1 MKKSILLNTALFL
14 TSFCFGQ
21 VTITKQDF
29 DKLVDY
35 ANCKYVQSFI
45 EKNDASK
52 PYFND
57 FYLKKVKP
65 SFDTVSIDNPLNYE
79 QIKKL
84 LMNNMPA
91 LALAEKIN
99 KRKDKYT
106 EFQDNISL
114 LKSLMTSKW
123 NNVDLSKT
131 ATDIQNEIFA
141 KFDLD
146 KEKKI
151 LKFPE
156 NEIVSNQPVQST
168 SQVEELQPQ
177 LKQLQDQY
185 ESPANDIKTEY
196 QKSLRSLKISLYID
210 LGILLLLILAVF
222 VLLIKLTSKNR
233 IINYIL
239 NSQRVT
245 EKFNLRGNIQTVPYK
260 LTDADINLIVDRV
273 IKCMRLDE
281 SEVINKKETIREGD
295 ESLKKSYKYLKGQTG
310 KIFSRAEN
318 SSENSFFRL
327 FDENDD
333 YAFFEFNGD
342 EAEAIANRIF
352 SADVCNIISGSYQ
365 DAHEVTTSKPGKVKR
380 IGDQWEVVEPVQ
392 IKLA

>member
-1 MKKSILLNTALFL
+1 MKKLTLLNIALFL

-21 VTITKQDF
+21 VTITKPDF
-29 DKLVDY
+29 EKLVDY

-91 LALAEKIN
+91 LALAERIN
-99 KRKDKYT
+99 KRKDKYF
-106 EFQDNISL
+106 ECQNNISL
-114 LKSLMTSKW
+114 LESLITSDW

-131 ATDIQNEIFA
+131 ATDIQNEISA

-146 KEKKI
+146 KEN
-151 LKFPE
+151 E
-156 NEIVSNQPVQST
+156 NEIDSNQPVQST

-196 QKSLRSLKISLYID
+196 QKSLRSLKISLYIG

-222 VLLIKLTSKNR
+222 VLLIKFTSRNR

-245 EKFNLRGNIQTVPYK
+245 EKFNLRGNIQTEPYK
-260 LTDADINLIVDRV
+260 PTDADINLIVDRV
-273 IKCMRLDE
+273 LECMRLDE

>member
-1 MKKSILLNTALFL
+1 MKKLTLLNIALFL

-21 VTITKQDF
+21 VTITKPDF
-29 DKLVDY
+29 EKLVDY

-91 LALAEKIN
+91 LALAERIN
-99 KRKDKYT
+99 KRKDKYF
-106 EFQDNISL
+106 ECQNNISL
-114 LKSLMTSKW
+114 LESLITSDW

-131 ATDIQNEIFA
+131 ATDIQNEISA

-146 KEKKI
+146 KEN
-151 LKFPE
+151 E
-156 NEIVSNQPVQST
+156 NEIDSNQPVQST

-196 QKSLRSLKISLYID
+196 QKSLRSLKISLYIG

-222 VLLIKLTSKNR
+222 VLLIKFTSRDR

-245 EKFNLRGNIQTVPYK
+245 EKFNLRGNIQTEPYK
-260 LTDADINLIVDRV
+260 PTDADINLIVDRV
-273 IKCMRLDE
+273 LECMRLDE
-281 SEVINKKETIREGD
+281 SEGTNKKETIRKGD

-310 KIFSRAEN
+310 KIFSLAEN